1 MTKAHPATPFV
12 MSALILALAWT
23 LGHVGLPYATAM
35 WPLAQLLLASYCGLV
50 ALLCIGYHA
59 SCVRENSPAN
69 AMLVPGL
76 RRRLMGRAALAWG
89 LSTLSIAAGVAIV
102 LGVHRMA
109 GAAILAGAVPGAWLI
124 ARRVQPKVSLVLLVV
139 AILTAK
145 WTSLDHHLVV
155 LGAILGQPSWF
166 AVGLLLDLALLAA
179 GLWLALPRAGDRHI
193 AWHQRLRAVVP
204 MWQGN
209 FAASE
214 MGSRTSLPGLGYARV
229 LARDS
234 RRSAGRRSAGP
245 GKMMMHALSMSYPV
259 LPMVMGAVQAIMAI
273 ATLPAVAGTVEAL
286 SRFGTLRGS
295 QMFQALIVTA
305 APMYAVGVWGTL
317 SSLRGEQALYR
328 LAPAAPAG
336 GQFNRVLAAELL
348 SRYMQ
353 VWLVSVLC
361 LGLVAW
367 VAGDLART
375 AGMLVLQALLALPFA
390 GLLLRDYAAMPAAK
404 NNLAPL
410 LTIGFVTGFY
420 IFSFAYIRALPTLDW
435 GTPALVLTAA
445 IALVLRQQWQA
456 MVRAAPAF
464 PACRQSC
471 VIATL
476 PH

>member
-1 MTKAHPATPFV
+1 
-12 MSALILALAWT
+12 
-23 LGHVGLPYATAM
+23 
-35 WPLAQLLLASYCGLV
+35 
-50 ALLCIGYHA
+50 
-59 SCVRENSPAN
+59 
-69 AMLVPGL
+69 
-76 RRRLMGRAALAWG
+76 
-89 LSTLSIAAGVAIV
+89 
-102 LGVHRMA
+102 
-109 GAAILAGAVPGAWLI
+109 
-124 ARRVQPKVSLVLLVV
+124 
-139 AILTAK
+139 
-145 WTSLDHHLVV
+145 
-155 LGAILGQPSWF
+155 
-166 AVGLLLDLALLAA
+166 
-179 GLWLALPRAGDRHI
+179 
-193 AWHQRLRAVVP
+193 

-214 MGSRTSLPGLGYARV
+214 KGSRTSLPGLGYARV

-259 LPMVMGAVQAIMAI
+259 LPMVMVAVQAIVAI

-286 SRFGTLRGS
+286 SRFGTLQGS
-295 QMFQALIVTA
+295 QMFQALVVTA
-305 APMYAVGVWGTL
+305 APIYAVGVWGTL

-328 LAPAAPAG
+328 LAPAAPSA

-390 GLLLRDYAAMPAAK
+390 GLMLRDYAAMPAAK

-435 GTPALVLTAA
+435 WLPALILAAA

-464 PACRQSC
+464 PACRQS
-471 VIATL
+471 
-476 PH
+476 